1 MANPKKSFELDAVEV
16 QWLRVALS
24 TQISVLRRKL
34 NSEVPGSEVRSIRAK
49 EIEAVTALHD
59 KF

>member
-16 QWLRVALS
+16 QWLRVSLS

-34 NSEVPGSEVRSIRAK
+34 NAEVPGSDIRAIRAK
-49 EIEAVTALHD
+49 EIEAVAALQA